1 MRRKHKSNRQGAVL
15 MTVTIVA
22 VMMVVIVGAAI
33 SLVAHTNSKTNEEYR
48 KKQAYFAASSCL
60 EAFVVKETNMIADG
74 TYTNDFIQQKLDELL
89 AIADSG
95 TTATVKIGEL
105 NGSGEVDE
113 GNLIGAKHARW
124 NDIKVTLRVER
135 MGEHHDSDTSLRAIA
150 VGKYLGESV
159 KVVAYM
165 STKPLA
171 MGKTVPGA
179 LEIIGTNGGGN
190 LSYNNIKVYGNTSAP
205 LLESHNVNAIYAL
218 TTNDSKFYGD
228 TGIYGSLA
236 FSGGSP
242 QMTSNPYYVPGKDNG
257 QTKGCTLY
265 VSRSFTINR
274 NVGNLTSKYEKGR
287 NDPKYDVAPKGENA
301 FNYIQVDEAMCMMA
315 ENAFIGEPNFE
326 IDVYAH
332 LLSIGKRP
340 SDITLENPN
349 AGGITLLEAMSK
361 SVPND
366 ADRAKYEDFANDHGS
381 GNNLKINGNVYI
393 RKLDEFFDGSLY
405 LSGLHTEINGDVY
418 VEGDVY
424 VLANDTKI
432 NGNLYILPSNNPGET
447 VEDRIHRTGSLS
459 VSGDTKLLANWT
471 GMGGRATVP
480 NNFAPMPY
488 YYYPEHMLCLRGQ
501 PGMTVSTIC
510 NTYMNFYEADGKTL
524 KPASSDTPHFT
535 TDDNGQADDAAT
547 FGSGYDYSYVGG
559 YGSPKT
565 KHFTA
570 VANKSFV
577 LGGNGQKINNAHI
590 LVDLD
595 NAEANAD
602 GRHDI
607 VIILGNN
614 TNVMN
619 DFEIIVKNQD
629 HDSEGSDPRFCYLV
643 SDAGVG
649 TVNDEYATQAPLRT
663 KESTY
668 SDFIDAPIFD
678 ANNRFN
684 LQELDTYLEV
694 ERGHGLNPTDKEY
707 NDPNI
712 YDLPHGCIIMLLT
725 EGAKFY
731 APQDTYMQCTI
742 YGPRATFQWRNNG
755 KTLKIYPAYEDDNNG
770 IMTNIIGSCIVNE
783 YKTSGNNNTIV
794 YNPVSS
800 KSMVAVAHGFGE
812 ALADRTFTLDYYDS
826 H

>member
-33 SLVAHTNSKTNEEYR
+33 SLVAHTNTKTNKEYR

-60 EAFVVKETNMIADG
+60 EAFVVKETNMIVDA
-74 TYTNDFIQQKLDELL
+74 THTQDFIQQKLDELL

-113 GNLIGAKHARW
+113 GNLIGTKHARW

-135 MGEHHDSDTSLRAIA
+135 MGEHHDSDTSLKAIA

-190 LSYNNIKVYGNTSAP
+190 SSYNNISVYGNTSAP
-205 LLESHNVNAIYAL
+205 LKESHNVNTIYAVK
-218 TTNDSKFYGD
+218 TNDSKFYGD
-228 TGIYGSLA
+228 TSIYGSLA
-236 FSGGSP
+236 FSGGTPRMS
-242 QMTSNPYYVPGKDNG
+242 SNPYYVPGKNNG

-265 VSRSFTINR
+265 VSRSFTMNQ
-274 NVGNLTSKYEKGR
+274 NTGSLTSKYEKKR
-287 NDPKYDVAPKGENA
+287 DDNFAPKNENA
-301 FNYIQVDEAMCMMA
+301 FNYIQVDEAMCMMG
-315 ENAFIGEPNFE
+315 NNQIIGEPDHE
-326 IDVYAH
+326 IDIYTH
-332 LLSIGKRP
+332 LLSIGKKP
-340 SDITLENPN
+340 SDITLENPS
-349 AGGITLLEAMSK
+349 AGGKTLLYAMSK
-361 SVPND
+361 SVPD
-366 ADRAKYEDFANDHGS
+366 ATKRAEYETKVTENVGQGQDI
-381 GNNLKINGNVYI
+381 KICGNVYI
-393 RKLDEFFDGSLY
+393 RSKDEFFDGSLY
-405 LSGLHTEINGDVY
+405 VSGINNVINGDVY
-418 VEGDVY
+418 VEGNVY
-424 VLANDTKI
+424 LSANIKI
-432 NGNLYILPSNNPGET
+432 NGSLYIQPTNVSGEK
-447 VEDRIHRTGSLS
+447 VEDRIKGTGTLTI
-459 VSGDTKLLANWT
+459 SGEKKLFDWT
-471 GMGGRATVP
+471 SDKNRAVVP
-480 NNFAPMPY
+480 NNFSPMPY

-524 KPASSDTPHFT
+524 KPASSDTPHLV
-535 TDDNGQADDAAT
+535 TDDNGQANDATT
-547 FGSGYDYSYVGG
+547 FGNGYDYSYVDGAG
-559 YGSPKT
+559 NPKT

-577 LGGNGQKINNAHI
+577 LGGNGQKINNASI

-607 VIILGNN
+607 VIILGNG
-614 TNVMN
+614 TNAMN
-619 DFEIIVKNQD
+619 NLEIIVKNQD

-649 TVNDEYATQAPLRT
+649 TVNDEYATQAPLKT
-663 KESTY
+663 QESTY
-668 SDFIDAPIFD
+668 SGFIDAPLFYSP
-678 ANNRFN
+678 NRFN

-694 ERGHGLNPTDKEY
+694 DRGHGLNPTDKEY

-725 EGAKFY
+725 EGATFI
-731 APQDTYMQCTI
+731 APQESYMQCTI
-742 YGPRATFQWRNNG
+742 YGPRATFQWDNNG
-755 KTLKIYPAYEDDNNG
+755 KGLKIYPAAEDGVDS
-770 IMTNIIGSCIVNE
+770 IMTNIIGSCIVNQ
-783 YKTSGNNNTIV
+783 YKASNNNNTIV

-812 ALADRTFTLDYYDS
+812 ALADKTFRLDRYDS
-826 H
+826 Y